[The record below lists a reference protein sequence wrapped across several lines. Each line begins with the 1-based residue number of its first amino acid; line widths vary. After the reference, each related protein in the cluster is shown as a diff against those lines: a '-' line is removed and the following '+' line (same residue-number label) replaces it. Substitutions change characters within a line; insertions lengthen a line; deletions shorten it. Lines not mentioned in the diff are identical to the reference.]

1 MNAGSRL
8 GQLWGLKYL
17 HSLNRKG
24 HDKAGP
30 PLLTYVAQLL
40 ISFWLN
46 YCCCTILDYHHY
58 ISEINNCIQYYFVIT
73 VLFDESVCQNWL
85 KLLYYRWEMQI
96 L

>member
-8 GQLWGLKYL
+8 GQLRGLKYL

-40 ISFWLN
+40 IAVEYHFALN
-46 YCCCTILDYHHY
+46 EILFFREVKYRL
-58 ISEINNCIQYYFVIT
+58 NNN
-73 VLFDESVCQNWL
+73 LG
-85 KLLYYRWEMQI
+85 KLLVDSEHLRSIGVNIFSVKSKKVAVY
-96 L
+96 

>member
-8 GQLWGLKYL
+8 GQRWGLKYL

-40 ISFWLN
+40 IAVVYHFALN
-46 YCCCTILDYHHY
+46 EILF
-58 ISEINNCIQYYFVIT
+58 FVRPST
-73 VLFDESVCQNWL
+73 D
-85 KLLYYRWEMQI
+85 
-96 L
+96 

>member
-8 GQLWGLKYL
+8 GQRWGLKYL

-40 ISFWLN
+40 IAVVYHFALN
-46 YCCCTILDYHHY
+46 EILFLVRP
-58 ISEINNCIQYYFVIT
+58 SKFRLNNK
-73 VLFDESVCQNWL
+73 SW
-85 KLLYYRWEMQI
+85 
-96 L
+96 

>member
-30 PLLTYVAQLL
+30 PLLTYVVQLL
-40 ISFWLN
+40 IAVVHHFVLIEILFLVRPSKYRLN
-46 YCCCTILDYHHY
+46 
-58 ISEINNCIQYYFVIT
+58 NN
-73 VLFDESVCQNWL
+73 LG
-85 KLLYYRWEMQI
+85 KLLVDSEHLRSIGVNIISGNSKKVAVY
-96 L
+96 